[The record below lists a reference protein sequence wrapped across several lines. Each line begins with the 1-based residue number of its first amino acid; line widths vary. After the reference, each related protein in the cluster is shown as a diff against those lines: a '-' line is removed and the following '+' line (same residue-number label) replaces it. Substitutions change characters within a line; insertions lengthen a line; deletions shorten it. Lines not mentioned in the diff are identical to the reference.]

1 MTVSDLIEML
11 QNEDP
16 NAKVQLGYQPNY
28 PLASH
33 IDSVTT
39 IRDSLPRSTQE
50 NYEESLDIVY
60 ILEGDQVGYLPSA
73 LWD

>member
-1 MTVSDLIEML
+1 MTVADLIEML
-11 QNEDP
+11 QNEDST
-16 NAKVQLGYQPNY
+16 AKVQLGYQPNY

-39 IRDSLPRSTQE
+39 IRDSLDRSGQSD
-50 NYEESLDIVY
+50 YEDQLDIVY
-60 ILEGDQVGYLPSA
+60 ILEGTQIGYLPSG